1 MSSATPENSAEIV
14 VTSTP
19 DEVVDDSNAKGSLN
33 PDAAVFDYLSHMTL
47 TDGAEGN
54 VVITSQVT
62 SPDQW
67 QEAASSK
74 LDNMQYS
81 PNSVA
86 NGYGSYSSP
95 VTPEVVAI
103 PAGLSPDEL
112 PIDELKHLLRHQLEY
127 YFSRENLASDTYLV
141 SQMDGDQYV
150 PIWTVANFNQVK
162 KLTSDLELVKDVMRE
177 SPNLQVDDSGEKVR
191 PNVKRCIVVLREI
204 PESTPIEEVKA
215 LFSGENCP
223 SWTSCEFA
231 HNNYWYVQFDS
242 EDSAQKAYRY
252 LREEVKTFRGKPIMA
267 RIKAKPIHQTNYVPK
282 NGLRQQQVVEQQPPF
297 NHQHFQFPPQIFNGT
312 QALPFYPPPN
322 MLATWPPGAAQP
334 IFQDPNMSP
343 GYPDGFSPGPLN
355 IVGNP
360 GRHNFQGNNRQR
372 FQNNHQKHHRE
383 PQSDRTERD
392 MQRNRQQNSANANN
406 NNGGGVPTNVTNRVP
421 GFNRPR
427 ENREDDYARRTL
439 RNRRRRGSSEDV
451 SKHMRQRET
460 KASPLRHS
468 KDDSDAIDLQAPA
481 HFPPLPTSPLALFK
495 SQGSKEVPTPK
506 EPSSPAEKKVHS
518 VPNPPENHRV
528 STEVLPVEPSPP
540 INVESTKAPEPKPV
554 PVTKE
559 EEQPQPQPQPQ
570 PQVQA
575 HQYNVL
581 SYAQVT
587 QKTPTKH
594 APPSTTTTNSNNNQP
609 KSPSK

>member
-54 VVITSQVT
+54 VITAQAQVT

-297 NHQHFQFPPQIFNGT
+297 NHQHFQFPPPIFNGT

-343 GYPDGFSPGPLN
+343 GYPDGFPPGPLN

-406 NNGGGVPTNVTNRVP
+406 NNGGGVPNNVNNRVP

-451 SKHMRQRET
+451 SKHMRQRES

-506 EPSSPAEKKVHS
+506 EPSSPAERKVHS

-540 INVESTKAPEPKPV
+540 INVESTKVPEPKPV

-559 EEQPQPQPQPQ
+559 EEQPQPQPQ

-594 APPSTTTTNSNNNQP
+594 AAPTTTTTNSNNNQP

>member
-54 VVITSQVT
+54 VVITAQAQVT

-297 NHQHFQFPPQIFNGT
+297 NHQHFQFPPPIFNGT

-343 GYPDGFSPGPLN
+343 GYPDGFPPGPLN

-383 PQSDRTERD
+383 PQSERTERD

-406 NNGGGVPTNVTNRVP
+406 NNGGGVPNNVNNRVP

-451 SKHMRQRET
+451 SKHMRQRES

-506 EPSSPAEKKVHS
+506 EPSPPAEKKVHS

-570 PQVQA
+570 VQA

-594 APPSTTTTNSNNNQP
+594 AAPTTTTTNSNNNQP